1 VCLIGHHHQQKKW
14 QKNIQSG
21 ETKNWENTRIERI
34 LELSEWLSDESRFVL
49 FLDMRTI
56 IIYADE
62 KLIRIR
68 LFRNLFVSTFYTH
81 VEKVLTKRFWEK
93 RKIIKPT
100 TPINWDYI
108 IMRFWN
114 KSGTPTDSNC
124 DWLLQNQSK
133 PTQYFSMVYP

>member
-56 IIYADE
+56 IMCSRLIIFSPPTANHHNIIIIFSSLTSI
-62 KLIRIR
+62 KLLRSMFSFIIPHTLSAFAHS
-68 LFRNLFVSTFYTH
+68 LF
-81 VEKVLTKRFWEK
+81 
-93 RKIIKPT
+93 
-100 TPINWDYI
+100 
-108 IMRFWN
+108 
-114 KSGTPTDSNC
+114 
-124 DWLLQNQSK
+124 
-133 PTQYFSMVYP
+133 